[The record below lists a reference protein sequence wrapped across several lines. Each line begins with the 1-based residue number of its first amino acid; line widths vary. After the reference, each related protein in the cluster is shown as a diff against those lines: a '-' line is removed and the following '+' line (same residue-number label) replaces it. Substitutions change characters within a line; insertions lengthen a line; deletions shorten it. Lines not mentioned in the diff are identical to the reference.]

1 MSNPFTPNARGLVV
15 VTMLKHYGSN
25 VAGDKAGFLPEIAK
39 DLVKKGAATLPGMEP
54 AKSEAPADDG
64 AEVTSRKFRAAVSP
78 AGTSALDDLRDEFK
92 ALTGEDA
99 DARWG
104 ASRIAAEINKAKD
117 AKSEAPADAGA

>member
-64 AEVTSRKFRAAVSP
+64 VEVTTRKFRPSERP
-78 AGTSALDDLRDEFK
+78 GGLDKLRDEYK
-92 ALTGEDA
+92 AATGEDA
-99 DARWG
+99 SARWG
-104 ASRIAAEINKAKD
+104 EARLKAEIAKAKD